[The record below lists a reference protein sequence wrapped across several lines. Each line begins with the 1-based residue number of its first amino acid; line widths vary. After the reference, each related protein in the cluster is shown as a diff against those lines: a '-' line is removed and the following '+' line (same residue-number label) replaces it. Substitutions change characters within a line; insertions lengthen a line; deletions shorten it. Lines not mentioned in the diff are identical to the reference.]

1 MFLVILKTA
10 VLSPAKD
17 KLQPPLL
24 KIGFGKLY
32 LFGFPF
38 FAIISICGPP
48 GNSIPKS
55 LAVLSKASPKASSI
69 VVPNLLYFPIQDLF
83 LKRKK

>member
-1 MFLVILKTA
+1 MFLLILITA

-24 KIGFGKLY
+24 KIGFGKSYFL
-32 LFGFPF
+32 GSPF
-38 FAIISICGPP
+38 SAKISICGPP

-55 LAVLSKASPKASSI
+55 FAVLSNASPNASSI
-69 VVPNLLYFPIQDLF
+69 VVPNLLYSPNF
-83 LKRKK
+83 

>member
-1 MFLVILKTA
+1 MFFVIFNTA

-32 LFGFPF
+32 LSGLPF
-38 FAIISICGPP
+38 FAKISIWGPP

-55 LAVLSKASPKASSI
+55 FAVLSNASPKASSI
-69 VVPNLLYFPIQDLF
+69 VVPNLLYLP
-83 LKRKK
+83 KP

>member
-1 MFLVILKTA
+1 MFLAILKTA

-32 LFGFPF
+32 LLGSPF
-38 FAIISICGPP
+38 LAKISI
-48 GNSIPKS
+48 
-55 LAVLSKASPKASSI
+55 
-69 VVPNLLYFPIQDLF
+69 
-83 LKRKK
+83 